1 MYNCSTH
8 KLRAGVCFRLQFNS
22 HKRCTFCMI
31 CHFWRTMNVEMCQVF
46 ALQTALSFI
55 TTKCWYFLSN
65 SGRLE
70 FVIKMRDIVSAMN
83 CEERSFATKY
93 KRLAQREE
101 SHSEDE
107 SFENHGSKADKKP
120 EWTTRRKLLL
130 IGVCLVNL
138 VAFGA
143 IALIMPFFSYR
154 GKYSKTEILEQL

>member
-1 MYNCSTH
+1 M
-8 KLRAGVCFRLQFNS
+8 
-22 HKRCTFCMI
+22 
-31 CHFWRTMNVEMCQVF
+31 
-46 ALQTALSFI
+46 
-55 TTKCWYFLSN
+55 
-65 SGRLE
+65 
-70 FVIKMRDIVSAMN
+70 SAMN

-143 IALIMPFFSYR
+143 IALIMPFFPTVVSTVKQKYWSNCSRDARHYIMKTIVIFRRYNYLFIYIASLFSY
-154 GKYSKTEILEQL
+154 GPAELQCTALDCLLDSI